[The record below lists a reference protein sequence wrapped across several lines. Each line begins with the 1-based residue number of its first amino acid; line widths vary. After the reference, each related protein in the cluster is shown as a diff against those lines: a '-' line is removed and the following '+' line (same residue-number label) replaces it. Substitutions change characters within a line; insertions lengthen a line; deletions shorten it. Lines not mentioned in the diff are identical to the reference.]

1 MNTNISAA
9 QLAANRANAQHS
21 TGPRTTIGRSLV
33 SLNAVPTGLPG
44 ETVVLSDEDGER
56 YRSLLAKYEKA
67 FLPVGIRERE
77 LVQSLIDIRWRLN
90 RIPGL
95 EAALDTYA
103 RNLLIQKYAEMDKT
117 AREFFLTVDVY
128 NQNEK
133 QLKNIHFH
141 EARLARR
148 YEKEVAMLTALQA
161 ERKAK
166 QEEANDAATKSTAAP
181 QPATSA
187 KPAAP
192 PTQNGFEFANP
203 PATAVNQPVN
213 PSTPAVETPEVARKT
228 AA

>member
-1 MNTNISAA
+1 MNTNISPA

-21 TGPRTTIGRSLV
+21 TGPRTSIGRSLV
-33 SLNAVPTGLPG
+33 SLNAVRTGLTG
-44 ETVVLSDEDGER
+44 ETVVLPEEDGER
-56 YRSLLAKYEKA
+56 YRALLAKYEKV
-67 FLPVGIRERE
+67 FQPVGIRERE

-103 RNLLIQKYAEMDKT
+103 RNLVIKKYAEMDDT

-128 NQNEK
+128 EQNEK
-133 QLKNIHFH
+133 KLKNIHFH

-148 YEKEVAMLTALQA
+148 YEKEVATLTALQT

-166 QEEANDAATKSTAAP
+166 QEEANEAAAKTAAAP

-192 PTQNGFEFANP
+192 PTENGFEFANP
-203 PATAVNQPVN
+203 PATPVT
-213 PSTPAVETPEVARKT
+213 PSTPAVETPEVAFKT